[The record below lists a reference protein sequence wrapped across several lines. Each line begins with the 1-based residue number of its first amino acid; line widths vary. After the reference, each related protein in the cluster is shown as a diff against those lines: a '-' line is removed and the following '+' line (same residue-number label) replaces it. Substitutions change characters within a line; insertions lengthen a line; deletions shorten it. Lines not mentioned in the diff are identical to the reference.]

1 MIYVL
6 QIIIVLFLLGM
17 IALWATYGFFSAF
30 IQLIVVI
37 AAGVFALAVWEPMT
51 FFLLGRM
58 PAYAHGVGLLAPF
71 ALALI
76 VLRVAFDQLCRMNL
90 HLPHLADQIGG
101 GLCGLLAGILAF
113 GMFLNGANFLPIE
126 RGAMGY
132 EPYTMQ
138 GNDVEPNDKG
148 RLMTFLRVN
157 EWSAGFFTFLSGGAM
172 SPTGGPGLD
181 EVRPGLAKRAE
192 LYRIPVDT
200 NQMKSAHPETV
211 EVVGVYAIPATAD
224 AVKGMVERATLVFF
238 LAPTYQSPSKLD
250 FGADGLAQVKAI
262 RSGLA
267 KRFDD
272 PGEHGRPDELINF
285 DLIKEIATARRDAAN
300 ATKDGL
306 LAQIKAANEEGNAND
321 KQIEALEDQV
331 AEQEDILALFEPIAE
346 QPRTQQ
352 SFDAMVAFAT
362 KTLTDKL
369 LKDDAGKPNA
379 FAQAL
384 SPDKTLFIVDT
395 RWNDDRPGTFN
406 EGKLRVAI
414 PQVRL
419 QVSERGELGMVPP
432 VGYSIEYSPNTK
444 GRTFTELL
452 STQHYVAYSQNTD
465 FHMGWAFLLSPGQ
478 EPVRFFARE
487 LRFDLTELPD
497 AEGEESSV
505 VQNIGAVARVF
516 GAPALPAPKQPD
528 DVAAGGGEP
537 AGVRVG
543 STNSFAMVSESLPT
557 SFGGGTS
564 TQIEADKTTEPWTL
578 RDGKDDKIKPGRS
591 GGRRSTIRNIFVSPD
606 SRLIRIKM
614 DDKQYQS
621 LLGSFIGAAEGVHEL
636 RVTAT
641 DGNSYPGIGYVK
653 MRADGLMEIDI
664 RRDAAQ
670 RGLFPVELPRVA
682 SGEALYVYFQVPVNS
697 TINALKIGGSEEVFE
712 QPLAVEESG
721 RR

>member
-1 MIYVL
+1 MLIVL
-6 QIIIVLFLLGM
+6 QLIILLFLLGM
-17 IALWATYGFFSAF
+17 VALWATYGFFSAF

-37 AAGVFALAVWEPMT
+37 AAGVFALAVWEPLT

-76 VLRVAFDQLCRMNL
+76 VLRVAFDYFCRMNL

-138 GNDVEPNDKG
+138 GNEVEPNPKG
-148 RLMTFLRVN
+148 QFFTFLRVH
-157 EWSAGFFTFLSGGAM
+157 EWSAGFYTFLSGGAM
-172 SPTGGPGLD
+172 SPTGGPGLVD
-181 EVRPGLAKRAE
+181 VRPDLAKRAE
-192 LYRIPVDT
+192 LYRVPVDT

-211 EVVGVYAIPATAD
+211 EVTGVYAIPATED
-224 AVKGMVERATLVFF
+224 AIKGMVERATLVFF
-238 LAPTYQSPSKLD
+238 LAPTYEAPTKID
-250 FGADGLAQVKAI
+250 FGGDGMAQVKAI
-262 RSGLA
+262 RKDLA
-267 KRFDD
+267 NRFDD
-272 PGEHGRPDELINF
+272 PEEHGRPEALINF
-285 DLIKEIATARRDAAN
+285 DLIKEIATQRRDTAQKS
-300 ATKDGL
+300 KDEL
-306 LAQIKAANEEGNAND
+306 LKQIKTAEEEGRD
-321 KQIEALEDQV
+321 KQAIELEDQV
-331 AEQEDILALFEPIAE
+331 AEHEETIAFFGPIAE
-346 QPRTQQ
+346 RPRTQQ
-352 SFDAMVAFAT
+352 SFDTMVEFAT
-362 KTLTDKL
+362 KTLIDKL
-369 LKDDAGKPNA
+369 LKNEGGKPNA

-395 RWNDDRPGTFN
+395 LWNDDRPGTFN

-414 PQVRL
+414 PQIRL
-419 QVSERGELGMVPP
+419 QVSEGGDLQMVPP

-444 GRTFTELL
+444 GRTFTEIL

-465 FHMGWAFLLSPGQ
+465 FHMGWAFLLPPGQ

-516 GAPALPAPKQPD
+516 GAPALPSPRE
-528 DVAAGGGEP
+528 VESTGGSSGGP

-543 STNSFAMVSESLPT
+543 STNSYAMISESLPA

-564 TQIEADKTTEPWTL
+564 TQIEADKATEPWTL
-578 RDGKDDKIKPGRS
+578 RAGKDDGIKPGRS

-606 SRLIRIKM
+606 SRLVRIKM
-614 DDKQYQS
+614 DGRQYQS
-621 LLGSFIGAAEGVHEL
+621 LLGQFIGAAEGVHEM

-641 DGNSYPGIGYVK
+641 DGNSYPGIGYAK
-653 MRADGLMEIDI
+653 TRADGLLEIDI
-664 RRDAAQ
+664 RREAAQ
-670 RGLFPVELPRVA
+670 RGLYPVELPRVA
-682 SGEALYVYFQVPVNS
+682 DGEELYVYFQVPVGS
-697 TINALKIGGSEEVFE
+697 TIDGLQIGSNDEMFE
-712 QPLAVEESG
+712 QPLAVESNE
-721 RR
+721 R